1 MSVSFVTNAGNLAAR
16 KRILAGKTEERFRR
30 AAKAHGEKM
39 KFVAEALSAGPLTT
53 MALRKLG
60 NPYARRLPVNS
71 GPLPDYVIN
80 SQSGDLRASWVTRA
94 QKTSKGWT
102 VTLWNTSDHA
112 RYMMGTRNMR
122 FRPILEE
129 IDRRTAANLPIE
141 VRRAVRKSVTAN
153 GGTAPMSVW
162 SAVALSV
169 AVGVTAAADGVSEG
183 LTG

>member
-1 MSVSFVTNAGNLAAR
+1 MGVSFVTNAGNLAAR
-16 KRILAGKTEERFRR
+16 KRILAGQTEERFRR

-53 MALRKLG
+53 AALRKLG

-102 VTLWNTSDHA
+102 VTLYNTSDHA
-112 RYMMGTRNMR
+112 RYMMGTRSMR

-129 IDRRTAANLPIE
+129 IDRRTAANLPME
-141 VRRAVRKSVTAN
+141 VRRAVRQSVAMN

-162 SAVALSV
+162 GGLAY
-169 AVGVTAAADGVSEG
+169 AVGAGVATVAGGVSEA
-183 LTG
+183 L

>member
-1 MSVSFVTNAGNLAAR
+1 MSVSFVTNASNLASR

-30 AAKAHGEKM
+30 AAQAHAAKM

-53 MALRKLG
+53 NALRSLG
-60 NPYARRLPVNS
+60 HPYARRLPINS
-71 GPLPDYVIN
+71 GPLPDYIIN
-80 SQSGDLRASWVTRA
+80 TQSGDLRASWVTRA

-112 RYMMGTRNMR
+112 RFMMGTRNMR
-122 FRPILEE
+122 FRGILEE
-129 IDRRTAANLPIE
+129 IDRRTAANLPLE
-141 VRRAVRKSVTAN
+141 VRRAVRQSAAAN
-153 GGTAPMSVW
+153 GGTASMSVW
-162 SAVALSV
+162 GGLAYAV